1 MCLLKISHWLPLS
14 LRTKARVLLMTCK
27 VPLIWH
33 AASSGTQPLIMLTP
47 QCPLHTTCVGFMLI
61 LKHANMSHSI
71 CSGLKHSSSG
81 YLPDFLPQNS
91 DISSEITPHSV
102 LTQST
107 TVFAWISPKAEPE
120 TKVWMHMVLGG
131 NWSQGK
137 ESRRERKLNQ
147 GYLSD
152 LIELSLASSLCG
164 SWRMCSRIIYS
175 DEEEASMYLPLP
187 SPSSQR
193 LLKGILLPLTKWV
206 HAFTRIHACGLSCF
220 SPVWFFETT
229 WAVAHQAP
237 LSLRFSRQE
246 YWSGLSCSPLKDLP
260 NPGIKLM
267 SLTSPALAGGSLPL
281 IPPGKPIY

>member
-1 MCLLKISHWLPLS
+1 MSTPHNLRGFHVDSKTCQYVSQHLLWSETLFLRIPAWLPPSEFWHLFWNNTS
-14 LRTKARVLLMTCK
+14 L
-27 VPLIWH
+27 
-33 AASSGTQPLIMLTP
+33 
-47 QCPLHTTCVGFMLI
+47 
-61 LKHANMSHSI
+61 
-71 CSGLKHSSSG
+71 
-81 YLPDFLPQNS
+81 
-91 DISSEITPHSV
+91 
-102 LTQST
+102 QST

-120 TKVWMHMVLGG
+120 TKVWRHMVLGG

-187 SPSSQR
+187 SPFSQR

-220 SPVWFFETT
+220 SRVWFFVTA